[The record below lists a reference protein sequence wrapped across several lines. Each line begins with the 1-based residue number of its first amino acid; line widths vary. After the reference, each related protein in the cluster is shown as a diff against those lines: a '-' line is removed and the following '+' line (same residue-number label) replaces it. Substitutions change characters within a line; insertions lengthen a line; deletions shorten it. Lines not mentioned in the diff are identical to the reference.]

1 MGVLFFTLL
10 KTFICI
16 SNGGFFMK
24 RHEVLSAMDVK
35 ETPDGKP
42 VVFSIKFRTK
52 KGELIYIPKAISCGL
67 NMNMK
72 ENRMRGVMP
81 ADKSS
86 HPTPVS
92 IDRIVE
98 FNNEKVYL

>member
-1 MGVLFFTLL
+1 
-10 KTFICI
+10 
-16 SNGGFFMK
+16 MK
-24 RHEVLSAMDVK
+24 RHEVLKAMDVK

-52 KGELIYIPKAISCGL
+52 KGELIFMPKAMCCGL
-67 NMNMK
+67 NMNMAA
-72 ENRMRGVMP
+72 NRMRGVIP
-81 ADKSS
+81 ADNSS

-98 FNNEKVYL
+98 FNNEKVYI